1 MRLRYLLSTQR
12 IFQNTKKIEFIFF
25 YFVFDTRKIIEKKN
39 KKFIIYSQKYPF
51 LEISNNNKKSIFY
64 RHNLN

>member
-25 YFVFDTRKIIEKKN
+25 YFVFDTRKIIEKKI
-39 KKFIIYSQKYPF
+39 K
-51 LEISNNNKKSIFY
+51 
-64 RHNLN
+64 NL